1 MPRMI
6 KPHSIIRS
14 KRKSFG
20 LEICEEGKLIL
31 RVPEKATNAEINEV
45 LESKKQWIL
54 KKTAIAK
61 SKKKIAYN
69 FDNTDIYFF
78 LGKQYPVTFV
88 KQKQSVNFDGE
99 KFLIAQSQIDNAQT
113 VMTRWYKAKAKKLA
127 IHLVEK
133 YTDKLGIAHKQ
144 VKISSAKTRWGSCS
158 SRKNINI
165 NWRLVLAPL
174 QVMEYVVA
182 HEVAHLKYMD
192 HSIKFWNTVEKLQPD
207 YKLYKDWLKENGH
220 LISF

>member
-1 MPRMI
+1 MS
-6 KPHSIIRS
+6 KDYSIIRS

-20 LEICEEGKLIL
+20 LEISEEGKLTI
-31 RVPEKATNAEINEV
+31 RVPQKATKTEIEEV
-45 LESKKQWIL
+45 IKSKKQWIL
-54 KKTAIAK
+54 KKTLIAR
-61 SKKKIAYN
+61 SKKRISYN
-69 FDNTDIYFF
+69 FDGSDKYLF
-78 LGKQYPVTFV
+78 LGKQYPVVFV
-88 KQKQSVNFDGE
+88 KQKQSVKFDGE
-99 KFLIAQSQIDNAQT
+99 KFIIAESQADNLQV
-113 VMTRWYKAKAKKLA
+113 VMTNWYKVKAKKLA

-192 HSIKFWNTVEKLQPD
+192 HSTKFWDTVGKLQPNFE
-207 YKLYKDWLKENGH
+207 LYKDWLKNNGH